1 MSVRIGL
8 ALPHEIA
15 GDRRVLVAAAEQA
28 GYQYLTLADHVL
40 GADTATRP
48 DWTGRYTLADPF
60 REVFV
65 HLGHIAA
72 MTTVELVPGV
82 LVLPQRQTALVA
94 KQTAELAL
102 LSRGAVRLGV
112 GVGWNAVEFEALGA
126 RFDAR
131 GALMEEQIAVLRMLW
146 SQPAVSYTGRF
157 HRLDRVGIAP
167 LPPTPIPIWLGGGVG
182 ATEHARRRVRTR
194 IVQLGDGW
202 ITTPQLAP
210 EMLAPEVSALREHA
224 ERLGRDPASIGVQT
238 TFMVGSDDDDATL
251 RARLAL
257 IRLADPTH
265 ITVDCRHTVRSL
277 NEYVDISS
285 AAADLI
291 SRELLHKLR

>member
-48 DWTGRYTLADPF
+48 DWTGRYTVADPF

-65 HLGHIAA
+65 HLGHISAL
-72 MTTVELVPGV
+72 TTMELVPSV

-94 KQTAELAL
+94 KQAAELAL
-102 LSRGAVRLGV
+102 LSQSGVRLGV
-112 GVGWNAVEFEALGA
+112 GVGWNAVEFDALGA

-131 GALMEEQIAVLRMLW
+131 GALLEEQIAVLRMLW
-146 SQPAVSYTGRF
+146 TQPVVSYTGQF

-167 LPPTPIPIWLGGGVG
+167 LPPTPIPLWLGGGVG
-182 ATEHARRRVRTR
+182 TTEHARDRVRAR
-194 IVQLGDGW
+194 LVRLGDGW

-210 EMLAPEVSALREHA
+210 EILAPEVSALREHA

-238 TFMVGSDDDDATL
+238 TLMVGPDDDDDAL

-257 IRLADPTH
+257 IRLANPTH
-265 ITVDCRHTVRSL
+265 ITVDCRRTVRSL
-277 NEYVDISS
+277 SEYVDLSS
-285 AAADLI
+285 AVANLI
-291 SRELLHKLR
+291 SR